1 VWPVFS
7 WASVDFYGQWKALH
21 YRGRDSYKDILIT
34 VTSDKSDPGEIKV
47 HFLNDKLTNVIASAV
62 IDVMD
67 FNGTSYGEFVFNQV
81 IIPANSRR
89 TERISLLLPEIDPNS
104 TFIRANLY
112 NYTN

>member
-67 FNGTSYGEFVFNQV
+67 FNGTSYGEFVFN
-81 IIPANSRR
+81 
-89 TERISLLLPEIDPNS
+89 
-104 TFIRANLY
+104 
-112 NYTN
+112 